1 MLTPEQ
7 IINNLNLTGNFLEAS
22 VFADLEKSD
31 HFLVTAEWPFSQ
43 PTFQGTADIIAMNH
57 NVTWES
63 EPLVFFAIECKKA
76 KKDQKVWVF
85 DSSRSKKD
93 LYHPMI
99 KIDPEGKILYEPRTG
114 YFLPDLGVSRVEHAP
129 LYNKGYELREND
141 GNLNRNDSE
150 RIFTSLTQANKAA
163 VGVAKSNFK
172 GIFDINQAAFENRPI
187 AIIPIVITNAKIKTM
202 TYDATKIDKTTG
214 EVKAENVTFEDRDW
228 VMFDYALSDDLQLRG
243 NHRNKESVIQP
254 IKRPTYIVSASNAI
268 NLMQELANAA
278 EY

>member
-22 VFADLEKSD
+22 IFAELEKND

-43 PTFQGTADIIAMNH
+43 PAFQGTADLIAMNY
-57 NVTWES
+57 NVTWDS

-76 KKDQKVWVF
+76 KSDQKVWVF
-85 DSSRSKKD
+85 DKSRSKRD

-99 KIDPEGKILYEPRTG
+99 RINNEEKITYDARTG
-114 YFLPDLGVSRVEHAP
+114 YLLPNLGINRIEDAP
-129 LYNKGYELREND
+129 IYNKGYELRDND

-163 VGVAKSNFK
+163 IGVVKSNYKNIFK
-172 GIFDINQAAFENRPI
+172 VSQMTFENRPI
-187 AIIPIVITNAKIKTM
+187 AIIPIVITNAELKTI
-202 TYDATKIDKTTG
+202 TYDPAKVDQKTG
-214 EVKAENVTFEDRDW
+214 EVKAEDVTFENRDW
-228 VMFDYALSDDLQLRG
+228 VIFDYALSNELQLMG
-243 NHRNKESVIQP
+243 ENLNTKSTIQP
-254 IKRPTYIVSASNAI
+254 IKRPTYIVSASSAVSF
-268 NLMQELANAA
+268 MQELASAA